1 MEFKWE
7 ICELCGPCVICP
19 KCGNNCCNGT
29 YGGEPGNWCDMCPK
43 AYDIQDLGPSKE
55 FMATEEYKE
64 WRIKEDIYMK
74 EHEERLAAYKAK

>member
-1 MEFKWE
+1 MEFKWK
-7 ICELCGPCVICP
+7 ICESCGPFVFCP

-29 YGGEPGNWCDMCPK
+29 YGGSPGNWCDVCPI

-64 WRIKEDIYMK
+64 WRINNEREEQERKERIASLLPK
-74 EHEERLAAYKAK
+74 